1 MFLNQGGKYLMNF
14 VYDRKKTAVI
24 YKDREY
30 SYYEVIKMAKIYSGL
45 LDIEKE
51 DRVVVYMENR
61 PEYMGAV
68 LGIWDKKGTCTNLD
82 ASYNEEQL
90 MYVFNDSYPKY
101 IITSNESVEIVK
113 KAKDDSKS
121 DVVILNVDEIDT
133 TQEIEMEN
141 VGVECLEKDAV
152 AVMLY
157 TSGTT
162 GNPKGVMLT
171 FDNIMSNIDAIEEIK
186 MVTPEDRLL
195 AILPFHHILPLSFT
209 VLMPLKFGCLVVI
222 LEELSSD
229 AIKRNL
235 AKYKITIVIGVPR
248 VWEMFHKGIMGKIK
262 ESAISYKLF
271 NICKSLNIIPLNK
284 IIFKKIQ
291 DAFGGNIK
299 FLVSGGAKLDKEI
312 CEDFNTFGF
321 KMLEGYGL
329 TETSPII
336 TFNRLNNIIPGTVGT
351 PLPGIKV
358 KLEEDGEIVVK
369 GRNVMKGYYNK
380 PESTAEAIDSDG
392 WFHTGDLGQ
401 FDGDHLKIIG
411 RKKEM
416 IVLSNGKN
424 INPSDIEADIMKGT
438 DLIQEVAITEDEKRL
453 IAIIYPNFKV
463 LEEKKIANAKEA
475 IKWEVIDKYNVTAP
489 KYRKI
494 LDIVIVKE
502 ELPKTKLG
510 KLRRFMLKDILKGVT
525 LNRDNSEEVVEKE
538 VVEKR
543 VSTSKEL
550 NTQEFKAISKF
561 IKTLHDEI
569 EIIPESHL
577 EIDLGLDSLD
587 VVEII
592 AFIQNTFGVD
602 ISEED
607 FSRIKTV
614 EALCQYVRE
623 KGGNFEE
630 KEVNWKKIFDEPV
643 DLKMPT
649 SKYVVPIITVLKPV
663 FSWYIKLKK
672 NTVKLDNTSPVIY
685 IGNHQSM
692 LDAFAFGQTLPKDML
707 KNTYFLAIT
716 IHFEGKVKK
725 YLADN
730 GNVILIDVN
739 KNLKETLKIA
749 AKVLKEGK
757 NLVIFPEGARIR
769 DGELQEFK
777 KTFAILSKELNI
789 PVVPFAI
796 KGAYELMPYGKGM
809 PKSGEMSITML
820 DKILPENKSV
830 EEIVSSTRNAIEK
843 SINN

>member
-1 MFLNQGGKYLMNF
+1 
-14 VYDRKKTAVI
+14 
-24 YKDREY
+24 
-30 SYYEVIKMAKIYSGL
+30 
-45 LDIEKE
+45 
-51 DRVVVYMENR
+51 
-61 PEYMGAV
+61 
-68 LGIWDKKGTCTNLD
+68 
-82 ASYNEEQL
+82 
-90 MYVFNDSYPKY
+90 
-101 IITSNESVEIVK
+101 
-113 KAKDDSKS
+113 
-121 DVVILNVDEIDT
+121 
-133 TQEIEMEN
+133 
-141 VGVECLEKDAV
+141 
-152 AVMLY
+152 
-157 TSGTT
+157 
-162 GNPKGVMLT
+162 
-171 FDNIMSNIDAIEEIK
+171 
-186 MVTPEDRLL
+186 
-195 AILPFHHILPLSFT
+195 
-209 VLMPLKFGCLVVI
+209 
-222 LEELSSD
+222 
-229 AIKRNL
+229 
-235 AKYKITIVIGVPR
+235 
-248 VWEMFHKGIMGKIK
+248 
-262 ESAISYKLF
+262 
-271 NICKSLNIIPLNK
+271 
-284 IIFKKIQ
+284 
-291 DAFGGNIK
+291 NIK

-336 TFNRLNNIIPGTVGT
+336 SFNRMDNIIPGTVGV
-351 PLPGIKV
+351 PLPGVKV

-380 PESTAEAIDSDG
+380 PEATAEAIDSEG

-424 INPSDIEADIMKGT
+424 INPSDIEAEIMKET
-438 DLIQEVAITEDEKRL
+438 KLIQEVAVTEDEKHL
-453 IAIIYPNFKV
+453 IAIVYPDFKV

-489 KYRKI
+489 KYKKI

-510 KLRRFMLKDILKGVT
+510 KLRRFMLKDLLKGSNLIKGTPDEIVP
-525 LNRDNSEEVVEKE
+525 EKE
-538 VVEKR
+538 GEKR
-543 VSTSKEL
+543 GSTSKEI

-561 IKTLHDEI
+561 IGTLHDEI

-587 VVEII
+587 IVEII
-592 AFIQNTFGVD
+592 TFIQNTFGVD

-630 KEVNWKKIFDEPV
+630 KEINWKKIFEEPV
-643 DLKMPT
+643 DLKMPS
-649 SKYVVPIITVLKPV
+649 SKYVIPITTILKPL
-663 FSWYIKLKK
+663 FTWYIKLEK
-672 NTVKLDNTSPVIY
+672 NINKLEKISPVIY

-692 LDAFAFGQTLPKDML
+692 LDAFAFGQALPKDIL
-707 KNTYFLAIT
+707 KNTYFLAIN
-716 IHFEGKVKK
+716 IHFEGKIKK
-725 YLADN
+725 YLAEN

-757 NLVIFPEGARIR
+757 NLVIFPEGARTR
-769 DGELQEFK
+769 DGELQDFK
-777 KTFAILSKELNI
+777 KTFAMLSKELDI

-796 KGAYELMPYGKGM
+796 NGAYDLMPYGKGV
-809 PKSGEMSITML
+809 PSSGKMSITIL

-830 EEIVSSTRNAIEK
+830 EEIVKVTRDSIEK

>member
-1 MFLNQGGKYLMNF
+1 
-14 VYDRKKTAVI
+14 
-24 YKDREY
+24 
-30 SYYEVIKMAKIYSGL
+30 
-45 LDIEKE
+45 
-51 DRVVVYMENR
+51 
-61 PEYMGAV
+61 
-68 LGIWDKKGTCTNLD
+68 
-82 ASYNEEQL
+82 
-90 MYVFNDSYPKY
+90 
-101 IITSNESVEIVK
+101 
-113 KAKDDSKS
+113 
-121 DVVILNVDEIDT
+121 
-133 TQEIEMEN
+133 
-141 VGVECLEKDAV
+141 
-152 AVMLY
+152 
-157 TSGTT
+157 
-162 GNPKGVMLT
+162 
-171 FDNIMSNIDAIEEIK
+171 
-186 MVTPEDRLL
+186 EDRLL
-195 AILPFHHILPLSFT
+195 ALLPFHHILPLSFT

-222 LEELSSD
+222 LDELSSE

-235 AKYKITIVIGVPR
+235 QKYKITIVIGVPR
-248 VWEMFHKGIMGKIK
+248 VWEMFHKGIKGKIK
-262 ESAISYKLF
+262 ESALSYKLF
-271 NICKSLNIIPLNK
+271 NICKSLNIMPLNK
-284 IIFKKIQ
+284 IVFKKIQ

-312 CEDFNTFGF
+312 CEDFNIFGF

-336 TFNRLNNIIPGTVGT
+336 SFNRIDNVIAGTVGT
-351 PLPGIKV
+351 PLPGVKV

-380 PESTAEAIDSDG
+380 PEATAEAIDSEG

-424 INPSDIEADIMKGT
+424 INPSDIEAEIMKET
-438 DLIQEVAITEDEKRL
+438 KLIQEVAVTEDEKHL
-453 IAIIYPNFKV
+453 IAIVYPDFKV

-489 KYRKI
+489 KYKKI

-510 KLRRFMLKDILKGVT
+510 KLRRFMLKDLLKGSNLIKGTPDEIVP
-525 LNRDNSEEVVEKE
+525 EKE
-538 VVEKR
+538 GEKR
-543 VSTSKEL
+543 GSTSKEI

-561 IKTLHDEI
+561 IGTLHDEI

-587 VVEII
+587 IVEII
-592 AFIQNTFGVD
+592 TFIQNTFGVD

-630 KEVNWKKIFDEPV
+630 KEINWKKIFEEPV
-643 DLKMPT
+643 DLKMPS
-649 SKYVVPIITVLKPV
+649 SKYVIPITTILKPL
-663 FSWYIKLKK
+663 FTWYIKLEK
-672 NTVKLDNTSPVIY
+672 NINKLEKISPVIY

-692 LDAFAFGQTLPKDML
+692 LDAFAFGQALPKDIL
-707 KNTYFLAIT
+707 KNTYFLAIN
-716 IHFEGKVKK
+716 IHFEGKIKK
-725 YLADN
+725 YLAEN

-757 NLVIFPEGARIR
+757 NLVIFPEGARTR
-769 DGELQEFK
+769 DGELQDFK
-777 KTFAILSKELNI
+777 KTFAMLSKELDI

-796 KGAYELMPYGKGM
+796 NGAYDLMPYGKGV
-809 PKSGEMSITML
+809 PSSGKMSITIL

-830 EEIVSSTRNAIEK
+830 EEIVKVTRDSIEK

>member
-1 MFLNQGGKYLMNF
+1 
-14 VYDRKKTAVI
+14 
-24 YKDREY
+24 
-30 SYYEVIKMAKIYSGL
+30 
-45 LDIEKE
+45 
-51 DRVVVYMENR
+51 
-61 PEYMGAV
+61 
-68 LGIWDKKGTCTNLD
+68 
-82 ASYNEEQL
+82 
-90 MYVFNDSYPKY
+90 
-101 IITSNESVEIVK
+101 
-113 KAKDDSKS
+113 
-121 DVVILNVDEIDT
+121 
-133 TQEIEMEN
+133 
-141 VGVECLEKDAV
+141 
-152 AVMLY
+152 
-157 TSGTT
+157 
-162 GNPKGVMLT
+162 
-171 FDNIMSNIDAIEEIK
+171 
-186 MVTPEDRLL
+186 
-195 AILPFHHILPLSFT
+195 
-209 VLMPLKFGCLVVI
+209 
-222 LEELSSD
+222 
-229 AIKRNL
+229 IKRNL
-235 AKYKITIVIGVPR
+235 QKYKITIVIGVPR
-248 VWEMFHKGIMGKIK
+248 VWEMFHKGIKGKIK
-262 ESAISYKLF
+262 ESALSYKLF
-271 NICKSLNIIPLNK
+271 NICKSLNNMTLNK

-336 TFNRLNNIIPGTVGT
+336 SFNRMDNIIPGTVGV
-351 PLPGIKV
+351 PLPGVKV

-380 PESTAEAIDSDG
+380 PEATAEAIDSEG

-424 INPSDIEADIMKGT
+424 INPSDIEAEIMKET
-438 DLIQEVAITEDEKRL
+438 KLIQEVAVTEDEKHL
-453 IAIIYPNFKV
+453 IAIVYPDFKV

-489 KYRKI
+489 KYKKI

-510 KLRRFMLKDILKGVT
+510 KLRRFMLKDLLKGSNLIKGTPDEIVP
-525 LNRDNSEEVVEKE
+525 EKE
-538 VVEKR
+538 GEKR
-543 VSTSKEL
+543 GSTSKEI

-561 IKTLHDEI
+561 IGTLHDEI

-587 VVEII
+587 IVEII
-592 AFIQNTFGVD
+592 TFIQNTFGVD

-630 KEVNWKKIFDEPV
+630 KEINWKKIFEEPV
-643 DLKMPT
+643 DLKMPS
-649 SKYVVPIITVLKPV
+649 SKYVIPITTILKPL
-663 FSWYIKLKK
+663 FTWYIKLEK
-672 NTVKLDNTSPVIY
+672 NINKLEKISPVIY

-692 LDAFAFGQTLPKDML
+692 LDAFAFGQALPKDIL
-707 KNTYFLAIT
+707 KNTYFLAIN
-716 IHFEGKVKK
+716 IHFESKIKK
-725 YLADN
+725 YLAEN

-757 NLVIFPEGARIR
+757 NLVIFPEGARTR
-769 DGELQEFK
+769 DGELQDFK
-777 KTFAILSKELNI
+777 KTFAMLSKELDI

-796 KGAYELMPYGKGM
+796 NGAYDLMPYGKGV
-809 PKSGEMSITML
+809 PSSGKMSITIL

-830 EEIVSSTRNAIEK
+830 EEIVKVTRDSIEK

>member
-1 MFLNQGGKYLMNF
+1 MNF
-14 VYDRKKTAVI
+14 IYDRKKTAVI
-24 YKDREY
+24 YKDKEH
-30 SYYEVIKMAKIYSGL
+30 SYYELIKMAKIYSSL
-45 LDIEKE
+45 MNIEKE
-51 DRVVVYMENR
+51 DKVAIFMENR

-68 LGIWDKKGTCTNLD
+68 LGVWDKKGTCTNLD
-82 ASYNEEQL
+82 ASYNADQL
-90 MYVFNDSYPKY
+90 IYVFNDSHPKY
-101 IITSNESVEIVK
+101 IITSNENIEVVK
-113 KAKDDSKS
+113 KAKTESNS
-121 DVVILNVDEIDT
+121 SINILNVDEIDIT
-133 TQEIEMEN
+133 KDIEIEN
-141 VGVECLEKDAV
+141 VAVECLEKDAV

-171 FDNIMSNIDAIEEIK
+171 FDNIMSNVDAIEEIK

-195 AILPFHHILPLSFT
+195 ALLPFHHILPLSFT

-222 LEELSSD
+222 LDELSSE

-235 AKYKITIVIGVPR
+235 QKYKITIVIGVPR
-248 VWEMFHKGIMGKIK
+248 VWEMFHKGIKGKIK
-262 ESAISYKLF
+262 ENALSYKLF
-271 NICKSLNIIPLNK
+271 NICKSLNIMPLNK
-284 IIFKKIQ
+284 IVFKKIQ

-312 CEDFNTFGF
+312 CEDFNIFGF

-336 TFNRLNNIIPGTVGT
+336 SFNRIDNVIAGTVGT
-351 PLPGIKV
+351 PLPGVKV

-380 PESTAEAIDSDG
+380 PEATAEAIDSEG

-424 INPSDIEADIMKGT
+424 INPSDIEAEIMKET
-438 DLIQEVAITEDEKRL
+438 KLIQEVAVTEDEKHL
-453 IAIIYPNFKV
+453 IAIIYPDFKV

-489 KYRKI
+489 KYKKI

-510 KLRRFMLKDILKGVT
+510 KLRRFMLKDLLKGSNLIKGTPDEIVP
-525 LNRDNSEEVVEKE
+525 EKE
-538 VVEKR
+538 VEKR
-543 VSTSKEL
+543 VSTSKEI

-561 IKTLHDEI
+561 IGTLHDEV

-587 VVEII
+587 IVEII
-592 AFIQNTFGVD
+592 TFIQNTFGVD

-607 FSRIKTV
+607 FSKIKTV

-630 KEVNWKKIFDEPV
+630 KEINWKKIFEEPV
-643 DLKMPT
+643 DLKMPS
-649 SKYVVPIITVLKPV
+649 SKYVIPITTILKPL
-663 FSWYIKLKK
+663 FTWYIKLEK
-672 NTVKLDNTSPVIY
+672 NINKLERISPVIY

-692 LDAFAFGQTLPKDML
+692 LDAFAFGQALPKDIL
-707 KNTYFLAIT
+707 KNTYFLAIN
-716 IHFEGKVKK
+716 IHFEGKIKK
-725 YLADN
+725 YLAEN

-757 NLVIFPEGARIR
+757 NLVIFPEGARTR
-769 DGELQEFK
+769 DGELQDFK
-777 KTFAILSKELNI
+777 KTFAMLSKELDI

-796 KGAYELMPYGKGM
+796 NGAYDLMPYGKGV
-809 PKSGEMSITML
+809 PSSGKMSITIL

-830 EEIVSSTRNAIEK
+830 EEIVKITRDSIEK

>member
-1 MFLNQGGKYLMNF
+1 MNF
-14 VYDRKKTAVI
+14 IYDRKKTAVI
-24 YKDREY
+24 YKDKEY
-30 SYYEVIKMAKIYSGL
+30 SYYEIIKMAKIYSSL
-45 LDIEKE
+45 LDIKKE
-51 DRVVVYMENR
+51 DRVVVFMENR

-82 ASYNEEQL
+82 ASYNDEQL
-90 MYVFNDSYPKY
+90 SYVFKDSYPKF
-101 IITSNESVEIVK
+101 IITSNENLEVVK
-113 KAKDDSKS
+113 KAKNDSNS
-121 DVVILNVDEIDT
+121 DIAILNVDEIDIT
-133 TQEIEMEN
+133 KEIEMEN
-141 VGVECLEKDAV
+141 VGVECLDKDAI

-171 FDNIMSNIDAIEEIK
+171 YDNIMSNVDAIEEIK
-186 MVTPEDRLL
+186 MVLPEDRLL
-195 AILPFHHILPLSFT
+195 ALLPFHHILPLSFT

-222 LEELSSD
+222 LDELSSD

-235 AKYKITIVIGVPR
+235 QKYKITIVIGVPR

-262 ESAISYKLF
+262 ASPASYKLF
-271 NICKSLNIIPLNK
+271 KICKSLNIIPLNK

-291 DAFGGNIK
+291 EAFGGNIK

-336 TFNRLNNIIPGTVGT
+336 TFNRLDNIIPGTVGT
-351 PLPGIKV
+351 ALPGVKV

-380 PESTAEAIDSDG
+380 PEATAEAIDKDG

-424 INPSDIEADIMKGT
+424 INPSDIEVEIMKGT

-510 KLRRFMLKDILKGVT
+510 KLRRFMLKDLLKGTT
-525 LNRDNSEEVVEKE
+525 LKKADPDEVVVEKT
-538 VVEKR
+538 VEKR

-550 NTQEFKAISKF
+550 NTQEFIAISKF
-561 IKTLHDEI
+561 IETLHDEV

-592 AFIQNTFGVD
+592 TFIQNTFGVN

-623 KGGNFEE
+623 KGGNYEE
-630 KEVNWKKIFDEPV
+630 KEINWKKIFEEPV
-643 DLKMPT
+643 DLKMPS
-649 SKYVVPIITVLKPV
+649 SKYVIPITNIFKPL
-663 FSWYIKLKK
+663 FSWY
-672 NTVKLDNTSPVIY
+672 VKLDKNTAKLDKTSPVIY

-692 LDAFAFGQTLPKDML
+692 LDAFAFGQALPKDIL
-707 KNTYFLAIT
+707 KNTYFLAIN

-725 YLADN
+725 YLAEN

-757 NLVIFPEGARIR
+757 NLVIFPEGARTR

-777 KTFAILSKELNI
+777 KTFAILSKELDV

-796 KGAYELMPYGKGM
+796 KGAYELMPYGKGV
-809 PKSGEMSITML
+809 PSSGKMSITIL
-820 DKILPENKSV
+820 DKILPENRSV
-830 EEIVSSTRNAIEK
+830 EEIVKATRNAIEK

>member
-1 MFLNQGGKYLMNF
+1 MNF
-14 VYDRKKTAVI
+14 IYDRKKTAVI
-24 YKDREY
+24 YKDKEY
-30 SYYEVIKMAKIYSGL
+30 SYYEIIKIAKIYSSL
-45 LDIEKE
+45 MDIEKE
-51 DRVVVYMENR
+51 ERVAIFMENR

-82 ASYNEEQL
+82 ASYNAEQL
-90 MYVFNDSYPKY
+90 IYVFNDSHPKY
-101 IITSNESVEIVK
+101 IITSNENIEVVK
-113 KAKDDSKS
+113 KAKEESNS
-121 DVVILNVDEIDT
+121 DIRILNVDEIDT
-133 TQEIEMEN
+133 TKEIEIKD
-141 VGVECLEKDAV
+141 VAIECLEKDAV

-171 FDNIMSNIDAIEEIK
+171 FDNLMSNIVGVEEIK
-186 MVTPEDRLL
+186 MVSSEDRLL

-209 VLMPLKFGCLVVI
+209 ILMPLRFGCLIVI
-222 LEELSSD
+222 LDELSSE

-235 AKYKITIVIGVPR
+235 QKYKITIVIGVPR
-248 VWEMFHKGIMGKIK
+248 VWEMFHKGIKSKIR
-262 ESAISYKLF
+262 ENALSYKLF
-271 NICKSLNIIPLNK
+271 NICKYLNVMALNK
-284 IIFKKIQ
+284 IVFKKIQ

-299 FLVSGGAKLDKEI
+299 FLVSGGAKLDREI
-312 CEDFNTFGF
+312 CEDFAIFGF

-336 TFNRLNNIIPGTVGT
+336 SFNRIDNAIPGTVGT
-351 PLPGIKV
+351 PFPGVKV
-358 KLEEDGEIVVK
+358 KLEDDGEIVVK

-380 PESTAEAIDSDG
+380 PEATAEAIDSEG

-424 INPSDIEADIMKGT
+424 INPSDIEAEIMKGT
-438 DLIQEVAITEDEKRL
+438 DLIQEVAVTEDEKHL
-453 IAIIYPNFKV
+453 IAIIYPDFKV
-463 LEEKKIANAKEA
+463 LEEKKIVNAKEA
-475 IKWEVIDKYNVTAP
+475 IKWEVIDKYNITAP
-489 KYRKI
+489 KYKKI

-510 KLRRFMLKDILKGVT
+510 KFRRFMLKDLLKGTT
-525 LNRDNSEEVVEKE
+525 LIKGASEAVILEKE
-538 VVEKR
+538 KEKR
-543 VSTSKEL
+543 VSTSKEV

-561 IKTLHDEI
+561 IADLHNEI
-569 EIIPESHL
+569 DIIPESHL

-587 VVEII
+587 IVEII
-592 AFIQNTFGVD
+592 TFIQNTFNVE

-614 EALCQYVRE
+614 EALCQYIRE

-630 KEVNWKKIFDEPV
+630 KEINWKKIFDEPV

-649 SKYVVPIITVLKPV
+649 SKYVIPITTILRPLFT
-663 FSWYIKLKK
+663 WH
-672 NTVKLDNTSPVIY
+672 VKLEKNISKLEKISPVIY

-692 LDAFAFGQTLPKDML
+692 LDAFAFGQALPKDIL
-707 KNTYFLAIT
+707 KNTYFLAIN
-716 IHFEGKVKK
+716 IHFEGKIKK
-725 YLADN
+725 HLAEN
-730 GNVILIDVN
+730 GNIILIDAN

-757 NLVIFPEGARIR
+757 NLVIFPEGARTR

-777 KTFAILSKELNI
+777 KTFAMLSKELNVPII
-789 PVVPFAI
+789 PFVI
-796 KGAYELMPYGKGM
+796 KGAYELMPYGKGV
-809 PKSGEMSITML
+809 PSSGKMSITFL
-820 DKILPENKSV
+820 DKILPENRTVDEIVKITRDSV
-830 EEIVSSTRNAIEK
+830 EK
-843 SINN
+843 SLNN

>member
-1 MFLNQGGKYLMNF
+1 MNF
-14 VYDRKKTAVI
+14 IYDRKKAAVV
-24 YKDREY
+24 YKDKEY
-30 SYYEVIKMAKIYSGL
+30 SYYELIKMAKIYSSL
-45 LDIEKE
+45 MKIEKE
-51 DRVVVYMENR
+51 DRVAIFMENR

-82 ASYNEEQL
+82 ASYNVDQL
-90 MYVFNDSYPKY
+90 MYVFKDSYPKY
-101 IITSNESVEIVK
+101 IITSNENIELVK
-113 KAKDDSKS
+113 KAKENTNS
-121 DVVILNVDEIDT
+121 DICILNVDEIDIT
-133 TQEIEMEN
+133 KEIDIEN
-141 VGVECLEKDAV
+141 VGIEYLEKDAV

-171 FDNIMSNIDAIEEIK
+171 FDNIMSNVDAIEEIN
-186 MVTPEDRLL
+186 MATSNDRLL
-195 AILPFHHILPLSFT
+195 ALLPFHHILPLVLT
-209 VLMPLKFGCLVVI
+209 VLLPLRFGCLVVI
-222 LEELSSD
+222 LDELSSE

-235 AKYKITIVIGVPR
+235 QKYKITIVIGVPR
-248 VWEMFHKGIMGKIK
+248 VWEMFHKGIKGKIK
-262 ESAISYKLF
+262 ENTLSFKLF
-271 NICKSLNIIPLNK
+271 NICKTLNIIPLNR

-291 DAFGGNIK
+291 TAFGGNIR
-299 FLVSGGAKLDKEI
+299 FLVSGGAKLDQEI

-321 KMLEGYGL
+321 DMLEGYGL

-336 TFNRLNNIIPGTVGT
+336 AFNRPNNIVPGTVGT

-380 PESTAEAIDSDG
+380 PEATAEAIDSEG
-392 WFHTGDLGQ
+392 WFHTGDLGE

-424 INPSDIEADIMKGT
+424 INPSDIEAEIIKGT
-438 DLIQEVAITEDEKRL
+438 NLIQEVAVTEDEKHL
-453 IAIIYPNFKV
+453 IAIIYPDFKV

-475 IKWEVIDKYNVTAP
+475 IKWEVIDKYNITAP
-489 KYRKI
+489 KYKKI

-510 KLRRFMLKDILKGVT
+510 KLRRFMLKDLLKGNNLAKESQEGMV
-525 LNRDNSEEVVEKE
+525 SEKE
-538 VVEKR
+538 SEKR
-543 VSTSKEL
+543 VSTSKEI

-561 IKTLHDEI
+561 IETLHDEI

-587 VVEII
+587 IVEII
-592 AFIQNTFGVD
+592 AFIQNTFRVD

-623 KGGNFEE
+623 KGGKFEE
-630 KEVNWKKIFDEPV
+630 KEINWKKIFEEPV

-649 SKYVVPIITVLKPV
+649 SKYTVSITTILKPL
-663 FSWYIKLKK
+663 FSQYIKLEK
-672 NTVKLDNTSPVIY
+672 NIDRLDKTSPVIY
-685 IGNHQSM
+685 VGNHQSM
-692 LDAFAFGQTLPKDML
+692 LDAFAFGQALPKDLL
-707 KNTYFLAIT
+707 KNTYFLAVN
-716 IHFEGKVKK
+716 IHFEGKIKK
-725 YLADN
+725 HLAEN
-730 GNVILIDVN
+730 GNIILIDVN
-739 KNLKETLKIA
+739 KNLKETLQIA

-757 NLVIFPEGARIR
+757 NLVIFPEGARTR
-769 DGELQEFK
+769 DGELQDFK
-777 KTFAILSKELNI
+777 KTFAILSKELEI

-796 KGAYELMPYGKGM
+796 KGAYDLMPYGKGV
-809 PKSGEMSITML
+809 PKSGKMSITIL
-820 DKILPENKSV
+820 DKVLPENRSV
-830 EEIVSSTRNAIEK
+830 EDIVKVTRDSIEK
-843 SINN
+843 NINN